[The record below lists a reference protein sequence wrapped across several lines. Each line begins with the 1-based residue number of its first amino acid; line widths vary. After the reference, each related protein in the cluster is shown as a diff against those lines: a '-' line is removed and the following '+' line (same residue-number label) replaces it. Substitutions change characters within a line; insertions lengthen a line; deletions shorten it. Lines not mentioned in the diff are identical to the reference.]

1 MELEEL
7 QKIEI
12 QANIKKLEAEAKSI
26 PYRDG
31 LETLKVFMYGF
42 VCAAALI
49 AAITQIIK
57 AMTVEGA

>member
-42 VCAAALI
+42 VCAAAVI

>member
-1 MELEEL
+1 MELDDL
-7 QKIEI
+7 KKREI
-12 QANIKKLEAEAKSI
+12 QANINKLEAEARSI

-49 AAITQIIK
+49 AAITQVIK
-57 AMTVEGA
+57 AMTGGA